1 MKKSCKVGV
10 MTRTIFQKIT
20 SSLWVLCSFIP
31 FFSGLGLIYVGNKY
45 ANAKWF
51 MEGIAYELPSIIG
64 VLAIQR
70 IEVATVFFVIGSLVP
85 YVAFI
90 RSIMVDFTLQKQL
103 DKTEMVNTSFEEKIN
118 SIIDSLWVLISFIPV
133 FNGFGL
139 IYKGKTNPNKSLLTE
154 GIVYEIPWALGILS
168 LAVPPLRFIS
178 LKLAIVFYFASV
190 IRSVM
195 VANEPKPLY
204 ANKDINA
211 KEADFKL
218 KSNGCKEEKINL
230 KKESV
235 DVKSEDGVVPA
246 FQFYKK
252 QFNELEEIYPQK
264 EKNAMELI
272 EKRFAP
278 PQLTYNRFKRVV
290 DDSHETFYSQLN
302 AGYNILEMSNEY
314 STKVEDELKNKLLVL
329 NSIIKGLDKL
339 SEELILNITKIE
351 TESEDELDN
360 LFEEVSRATGSVKAY
375 N

>member
-1 MKKSCKVGV
+1 M
-10 MTRTIFQKIT
+10 
-20 SSLWVLCSFIP
+20 
-31 FFSGLGLIYVGNKY
+31 
-45 ANAKWF
+45 
-51 MEGIAYELPSIIG
+51 
-64 VLAIQR
+64 
-70 IEVATVFFVIGSLVP
+70 
-85 YVAFI
+85 
-90 RSIMVDFTLQKQL
+90 
-103 DKTEMVNTSFEEKIN
+103 
-118 SIIDSLWVLISFIPV
+118 
-133 FNGFGL
+133 
-139 IYKGKTNPNKSLLTE
+139 
-154 GIVYEIPWALGILS
+154 
-168 LAVPPLRFIS
+168 
-178 LKLAIVFYFASV
+178 
-190 IRSVM
+190 
-195 VANEPKPLY
+195 Y

-218 KSNGCKEEKINL
+218 KSNEYKEKINL

-339 SEELILNITKIE
+339 SEELILNITKLE

-360 LFEEVSRATGSVKAY
+360 LFEEFSRATGSVKAY

>member
-103 DKTEMVNTSFEEKIN
+103 DKTETVSTSFEEKIG
-118 SIIDSLWVLISFIPV
+118 SIVDSLWVLISFIPV

-139 IYKGKTNPNKSLLTE
+139 IYKGKTDPNKSLLTE

-178 LKLAIVFYFASV
+178 FKLAIVFYFVSV

-204 ANKDINA
+204 ANKELYS
-211 KEADFKL
+211 KEAEFKI
-218 KSNGCKEEKINL
+218 KSNESKEEKINL

-252 QFNELEEIYPQK
+252 QFKELEEIYPQK

-302 AGYNILEMSNEY
+302 AGYNILELSNEY

-339 SEELILNITKIE
+339 SEELILNITKLE

-360 LFEEVSRATGSVKAY
+360 LFEEFSRATGSVKAY

>member
-103 DKTEMVNTSFEEKIN
+103 DKTEMVSTSFEEKIN

-139 IYKGKTNPNKSLLTE
+139 IYKGKTDPNKSLLTE

-339 SEELILNITKIE
+339 SEELILNITKLE